1 MAKKP
6 AARKKSAAKGKAT
19 ARPKPPAKARPQA
32 KPKPA
37 AKTKGGARP
46 QAAAR
51 PAVVGPKATPKPR
64 RAAAAAKAAKQPVLA
79 AATGTRPIFPR
90 QQPETLRLRGLSAGL
105 TVDDLARSMR
115 FWVDGLGFYVKERW
129 ERNGV
134 LGAVSLVAGG
144 SEVNLSQDD
153 WAKGRGRL
161 KGIGVR
167 LYAETTEDL
176 AVLAERVRRRGV
188 PAAGP
193 VVAPWGARV
202 LHFNDP
208 DGFQLTIFQEMGG

>member
-1 MAKKP
+1 M
-6 AARKKSAAKGKAT
+6 
-19 ARPKPPAKARPQA
+19 ARPKAA
-32 KPKPA
+32 PKP
-37 AKTKGGARP
+37 
-46 QAAAR
+46 
-51 PAVVGPKATPKPR
+51 
-64 RAAAAAKAAKQPVLA
+64 RAAAATKAARQPVLA

-134 LGAVSLVAGG
+134 LGGVSLVAGG
-144 SEVNLSQDD
+144 CEVNLSQDD

-161 KGIGVR
+161 KGVGVR
-167 LYAETTEDL
+167 LYAEATEDL
-176 AVLAERVRRRGV
+176 GALAERVRRRGV

-208 DGFQLTIFQEMGG
+208 DGFQLTIFQDMGG

>member
-6 AARKKSAAKGKAT
+6 ALRKKSAAKGKPA
-19 ARPKPPAKARPQA
+19 ARAKPVAKARPVVRPTKA
-32 KPKPA
+32 AGKARLTARPAPKPA
-37 AKTKGGARP
+37 SRP
-46 QAAAR
+46 ASKAASRPIVAAR
-51 PAVVGPKATPKPR
+51 PAARPAPQR
-64 RAAAAAKAAKQPVLA
+64 
-79 AATGTRPIFPR
+79 ATGDRPVVPR
-90 QQPETLRLRGLSAGL
+90 QQPETLRLQGLSCGL

-115 FWVDGLGFYVKERW
+115 FWVDGLGFYVKERY

-134 LGAVSLVAGG
+134 LSGVGLVAGAC
-144 SEVNLSQDD
+144 EVNLNQDD

-161 KGIGVR
+161 KGVGVR
-167 LYAETTEDL
+167 LYAETNEDL

-193 VVAPWGARV
+193 VIAPWGARV

-208 DGFQLTIFQEMGG
+208 DGFQLTIYEEMGG